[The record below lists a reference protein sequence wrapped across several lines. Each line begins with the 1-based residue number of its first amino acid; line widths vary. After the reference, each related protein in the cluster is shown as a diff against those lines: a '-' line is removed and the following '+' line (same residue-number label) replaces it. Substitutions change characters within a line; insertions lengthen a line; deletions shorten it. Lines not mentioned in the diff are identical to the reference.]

1 MHLVL
6 LGDAAAHEVHV
17 AGAVPL
23 HFERTRL
30 ERPLLPNEDVEIV
43 VGGVQAR
50 VALGTKRRAKDDE
63 VLGDAG
69 VDDVHRAHRAARI
82 AEHPFGAV
90 GVDGDARGRVG
101 RGDVGEDVRYHAR
114 RVVG

>member
-17 AGAVPL
+17 TRTVPF
-23 HFERTRL
+23 HFECARL
-30 ERPLLPNEDVEIV
+30 ERPLFADEDVEIV

-50 VALGTKRRAKDDE
+50 VALGAKRRAKDDE

-69 VDDVHRAHRAARI
+69 VYNVHGAHRAACVV
-82 AEHPFGAV
+82 EHPF
-90 GVDGDARGRVG
+90 
-101 RGDVGEDVRYHAR
+101 
-114 RVVG
+114 